1 MAALGVV
8 DKSARAVVLRL
19 ENVPTIDST
28 GLVALESA
36 LDLLREHRCMAVII
50 GLQAQP
56 AALLAKADV
65 EGRHKVRIAR
75 DLPEALAL
83 IARVKGAPAAA

>member
-1 MAALGVV
+1 V
-8 DKSARAVVLRL
+8 DQSARAVVLRL

-36 LDLLREHRCMAVII
+36 LDLLRQHRCMAVII
-50 GLQAQP
+50 GLQPQP
-56 AALLAKADV
+56 EALLKKADV
-65 EGRHKVRIAR
+65 EGRHKVRLAR